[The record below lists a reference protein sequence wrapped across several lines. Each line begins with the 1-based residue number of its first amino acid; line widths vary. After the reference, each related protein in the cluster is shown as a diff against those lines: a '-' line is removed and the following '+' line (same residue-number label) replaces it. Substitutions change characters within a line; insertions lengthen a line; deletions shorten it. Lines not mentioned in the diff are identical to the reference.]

1 MQETTA
7 TAKDLDPTLD
17 DEDGD
22 ENGSQGEESKVEEP
36 TPQCCYICKKLG
48 SGPNEDKPLKSCS
61 QCHNIFYCSQ
71 ECQKQDWKRH
81 KVECISA
88 EAYIKK

>member
-36 TPQCCYICKKLG
+36 TP
-48 SGPNEDKPLKSCS
+48 
-61 QCHNIFYCSQ
+61 
-71 ECQKQDWKRH
+71 
-81 KVECISA
+81 
-88 EAYIKK
+88 